1 MSNTGLAK
9 VTAAAV
15 FLVIWIF
22 LLWGS
27 GAFAAGVVSAFVFL
41 ALGLWRPRL
50 ALGALVAFAA
60 VTPLVSALFQVPWF
74 SPAEGGLLALWLAV
88 ALRDRNTP
96 RRPLDLAGTLV
107 FLFGLYVAIAVL
119 ALFFRYRYPSWALG
133 LSLAQH
139 PLADLLQLRQSLP
152 FYGFRGGT
160 LLLEGMLAFLLA
172 RRVDTE
178 PGEGRAT
185 LWGLW
190 AGGCLAAASYFLFW
204 LPRLFDPAH
213 NWLRFR
219 APLTLHDPNSASS
232 FGLLVLGAGIALA
245 SKRLKYWAIYPLPGL
260 AVLFLGGSRAA
271 YVIAL
276 LGCGGGL
283 LLLFWARAKDKRRPG
298 TGNDSIQRATLGPV
312 LFVFVVLAAAAGFM
326 FIGEG
331 RYQQLVNGQ
340 AFNQEHFAGRLGF
353 WRAASKM
360 VASYPVSGVGAGEL
374 PSAMPLF
381 LRNVDTP
388 VYSVHENAHCYPL
401 QLAAEYGIPL
411 FILWAGLLWVILA
424 PRLRQWKVL
433 SPEAAGL
440 LLGTLFYLLHS
451 LQSHPLLL
459 PEQQILFWA
468 ALGGLAGHFSRLAE
482 PKGSRPL
489 RWAFGLLLLAP
500 LWSFTQVVPAA
511 GAARTYGFY
520 GTEQRALGY
529 ESRWTGPD
537 AWLMA
542 SVPGEWVIKIDLPRP
557 DLAKTNP
564 RLLVEAGGMSVLD
577 RRFGAP
583 DMQEIKVAV
592 PQGSKGLLV
601 HLSVTPAFIPHEW
614 MGTQDRRLL
623 GAWTIIPEGLLAVAP
638 HSSFVPGAVAAISVV
653 TTQTPVIEEAARGA
667 SCLVTG
673 LPPRVTTKARFTVQM
688 SFANLSSTA
697 WPADRLAFTA
707 KPLNASYHWTDLA
720 GKDVVYDGRRASIR
734 TAVPAGETVTV
745 MLDAVAPSDPG
756 DYLFVP
762 DLVEENVAWF
772 GCSLPKGP
780 YKVEVVP

>member
-9 VTAAAV
+9 VSAAAV
-15 FLVIWIF
+15 FLAIWMS

-60 VTPLVSALFQVPWF
+60 VTPLISALFQVPWF

-133 LSLAQH
+133 LSLARH
-139 PLADLLQLRQSLP
+139 PLADLLQLRQALP

-190 AGGCLAAASYFLFW
+190 VGGCLAASSYFVFW
-204 LPRLFDPAH
+204 LPRLFDPVH

-245 SKRLKYWAIYPLPGL
+245 SKRLKYWVVYPLPGL

-283 LLLFWARAKDKRRPG
+283 LLLFWARAKDKRHPG
-298 TGNDSIQRATLGPV
+298 AGNDSIQRATLGPV
-312 LFVFVVLAAAAGFM
+312 LLVFVVLAAAAGFM

-340 AFNQEHFAGRLGF
+340 AFSQEHFAGRLGF

-360 VASYPVSGVGAGEL
+360 VAAYPVSGVGAGEL

-381 LRNVDTP
+381 LKNVATP
-388 VYSVHENAHCYPL
+388 VYSAHENAHCYPL

-411 FILWAGLLWVILA
+411 LILWAGLLWVILA
-424 PRLRQWKVL
+424 PRLRQWRVL

-459 PEQQILFWA
+459 PEQQVLFWA

-482 PKGSRPL
+482 PKGSRPM
-489 RWAFGLLLLAP
+489 RWTFGLLLLAP
-500 LWSFTQVVPAA
+500 LWSLTQQVPAA
-511 GAARTYGFY
+511 GDSRTYGFY
-520 GTEQRALGY
+520 GTEQRASGY
-529 ESRWTGPD
+529 EWRWTGPD
-537 AWLMA
+537 AWLLA
-542 SVPGEWVIKIDLPRP
+542 SVPGEWVVKASLPRP
-557 DLAKTNP
+557 DLSKTHP
-564 RLLVEAGGMSVLD
+564 RLLVETGGMTIFD
-577 RRFGAP
+577 RRFEAP
-583 DMQEIKVAV
+583 EMQEIKIAI
-592 PQGSKGLLV
+592 PQGSAGVLL
-601 HLSVTPAFIPHEW
+601 HFSVTPAFVPHDW
-614 MGTQDRRLL
+614 QDSLDRRHL
-623 GAWTIIPEGLLAVAP
+623 GAWTGIPEGLLAVASRA
-638 HSSFVPGAVAAISVV
+638 SSGGGPASVTVAAVE
-653 TTQTPVIEEAARGA
+653 TPVIQEPARRA
-667 SCLVTG
+667 SCVATG
-673 LPPRVTTKARFTVQM
+673 LPSRLTTGEHILVQTIFTNQ
-688 SFANLSSTA
+688 SAA
-697 WPADRLAFTA
+697 PWPADKLSFTT

-720 GKDVVYDGRRASIR
+720 GKEVVHDGRRTSIR
-734 TAVPAGETVTV
+734 TAVASGETVTLV
-745 MLDAVAPSDPG
+745 LDVAAPSEPG